1 MTDFTWLLERGPLP
15 LLVSM
20 PHVGTRLPQA
30 LARRLTPAALTL
42 ADTDWH
48 LPRLYD
54 FLQGIGANL
63 LVAVNSRY
71 LIDLNRDPHVELDEN
86 RAERL
91 RPLLCAVI
99 DAMLAQAQANR

>member
-1 MTDFTWLLERGPLP
+1 MDHQLKAGRLP

-20 PHVGTRLPQA
+20 PHAGTDIPDELV
-30 LARRLTPAALTL
+30 RRLTPLALTTP
-42 ADTDWH
+42 DTDWH